1 MKPEFIAER
10 LVPFL
15 EAETGA
21 SVRLDGLRSMTGGAT
36 REAFRLDAVVERS
49 GQAAET
55 HPLVLLVFRPGGQR
69 AFGAREEFRL
79 LEALGRAGAP
89 VPRPFAAGEEALGR
103 PFYLM
108 ERVPG
113 EAIGRRIVREER
125 FAAAREVLPVQLA
138 RALAAIHRVPVEGGA
153 LDFLPGPAP
162 GEPIAASEVDRLEQ
176 LYRAIAVEPHPV
188 FEITLRWLRSNLPAS
203 APGAAPALVHGD
215 FRIGN
220 VLVDEEGLR
229 AVLDWEL
236 AHRGDP
242 LEDLGWICVRSW
254 RFGNDRRTLG
264 GIADREALFSAYEE
278 AVGHGV
284 DRAALR
290 FWEVYGNLRWGVFT
304 LVQVRGFLEGIV
316 PSIELASIGRR
327 TAETEWELLQ
337 LIEGRAR

>member
-1 MKPEFIAER
+1 MKTEIIAER
-10 LVPFL
+10 LGPFL
-15 EAETGA
+15 EQEVGA
-21 SVRLDGLRSMTGGAT
+21 RVRIEDLRSMTGGAT
-36 REAFRLDAVVERS
+36 REAFRLDAVVERP
-49 GQAAET
+49 GEAPAT

-69 AFGAREEFRL
+69 AFGAGDEVRL
-79 LEALGRAGAP
+79 LDALVRIGAP

-125 FAAAREVLPVQLA
+125 FARAREVLPDQLA
-138 RALAAIHRVPVEGGA
+138 RALAAIHRVPLADGS
-153 LDFLPGPAP
+153 LDFLPGPTP
-162 GEPIAASEVDRLEQ
+162 GGSIAASDVERLEQ

-188 FEITLRWLRSNLPAS
+188 FEITLRWLRANLPAER
-203 APGAAPALVHGD
+203 PGASPALVHGD

-220 VLVDEEGLR
+220 VLVDEDGLR

-254 RFGNDRRTLG
+254 RFGNDRLALG

-304 LVQVRGFLEGIV
+304 LVQVRGFLEGVV

-327 TAETEWELLQ
+327 TAETEWELLR
-337 LIEGRAR
+337 LIEGRAG

>member
-1 MKPEFIAER
+1 MKPEVIAEK
-10 LVPFL
+10 LGPFL
-15 EAETGA
+15 ERETGA
-21 SVRLDGLRSMTGGAT
+21 RVRIDGLRSMTGGAT
-36 REAFRLDAVVERS
+36 REAFRLDVTVERP
-49 GQAAET
+49 GEAPAT

-69 AFGAREEFRL
+69 AFGARDEYRL
-79 LEALGRAGAP
+79 IEALGRVGAP
-89 VPRPFAAGEEALGR
+89 VPRPFAAGEEELGR

-113 EAIGRRIVREER
+113 EAIGRRIVREDR
-125 FAAAREVLPVQLA
+125 FARARQVLPGQLA
-138 RALAAIHRVPVEGGA
+138 RALAAIHRVPLDDGSR
-153 LDFLPGPAP
+153 DFLPGPSP
-162 GEPIAASEVDRLEQ
+162 GVPMAASEVDRLEQ
-176 LYRAIAVEPHPV
+176 LYRVIAVEPHPV

-203 APGAAPALVHGD
+203 RPDAAPALVHGD

-220 VLVDEEGLR
+220 VLVDEDGLR

-254 RFGNDRRTLG
+254 RFGNDRLTLG

-290 FWEVYGNLRWGVFT
+290 FWEIYGNLRWGVFT
-304 LVQVRGFLEGIV
+304 LVQVRGFLDGV
-316 PSIELASIGRR
+316 VSSIELASIGRR
-327 TAETEWELLQ
+327 TAETEWELLR
-337 LIEGRAR
+337 LIEGRAD